1 MIRVPP
7 KLRGSSPEA
16 AWHNQM
22 REVVMSIIP
31 VQSVNNK
38 ISRTTK
44 GTIIQGTSEGK
55 KGGSGD
61 ANNSSAAVWL

>member
-38 ISRTTK
+38 ITRTTT

-55 KGGSGD
+55 KGSGD
-61 ANNSSAAVWL
+61 TNNSTAAVWL